1 MLKNRY
7 DIPLVYGMKPIS
19 WGSWS
24 VSVRVHWLLA
34 TSYAINMSNY
44 KALNFNVISNV
55 SFETEIKLQVGI
67 LPKL

>member
-7 DIPLVYGMKPIS
+7 DSTCLWDRKPVS

-24 VSVRVHWLLA
+24 VPLRVHRYLA
-34 TSYAINMSNY
+34 TSYVINMSNY

-55 SFETEIKLQVGI
+55 SFETEI
-67 LPKL
+67 